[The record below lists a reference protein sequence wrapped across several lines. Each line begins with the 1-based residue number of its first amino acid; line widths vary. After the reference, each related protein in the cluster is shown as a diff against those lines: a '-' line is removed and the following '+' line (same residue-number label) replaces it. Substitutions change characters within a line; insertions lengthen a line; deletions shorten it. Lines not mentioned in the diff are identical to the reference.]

1 MNVPSETALA
11 PARPPR
17 SPEDLRARVLDSALR
32 AFAER
37 GFHGTTVPE
46 IAAEARVGVGSIY
59 RHFASKERLVNEV
72 FRRAK
77 GELRDALL
85 LGLDPSRGAAATF
98 RDVWA
103 RLVRFQRERGLAFR
117 FLETQD
123 HAPYLDE
130 ESLALE
136 RSLLAPLHAA
146 TEALR
151 HPPAADEVPADVL
164 IALVWGAFVGLSKA
178 ERLGYLTLDDA
189 MYARAGEACFRAFA
203 LSAPTPA
210 ASVVAPPAPG
220 DEQPKKPK
228 KPKKPKTPK
237 KPKKPKKPK
246 TAKPPKTSTQ
256 PPGAP

>member
-1 MNVPSETALA
+1 MLN
-11 PARPPR
+11 
-17 SPEDLRARVLDSALR
+17 SALR

-85 LGLDPSRGAAATF
+85 LGFDPSRGAAATF

-103 RLVRFQRERGLAFR
+103 RLVRFQRDRGLAFR

-136 RSLLAPLHAA
+136 RSLLAPLLAA

-151 HPPAADEVPADVL
+151 PAPAADEVPADVL

-189 MYARAGEACFRAFA
+189 TYARAGEVCLRALA
-203 LSAPTPA
+203 LPGAPAPA
-210 ASVVAPPAPG
+210 AAVEAPALVRARETEEPDAPG
-220 DEQPKKPK
+220 EGAQPDAPKKPRKPKEPKKPK
-228 KPKKPKTPK
+228 KPKKS
-237 KPKKPKKPK
+237 KKPK
-246 TAKPPKTSTQ
+246 THDPA
-256 PPGAP
+256 GAP

>member
-1 MNVPSETALA
+1 MNVPSDKVTA
-11 PARPPR
+11 PARAPR
-17 SPEDLRARVLDSALR
+17 SPEDLRERVLDSALR
-32 AFAER
+32 SFAER

-146 TEALR
+146 TCALR
-151 HPPAADEVPADVL
+151 PAPAPDEVPADVL

-189 MYARAGEACFRAFA
+189 MYARAGEACFRALA
-203 LSAPTPA
+203 LPG
-210 ASVVAPPAPG
+210 VEAPPTIAATPVAH
-220 DEQPKKPK
+220 DTPKKPK

-237 KPKKPKKPK
+237 
-246 TAKPPKTSTQ
+246 TPKTSKTPKTPTKA
-256 PPGAP
+256 PPGGP